1 MGSLCG
7 FSASMKL
14 MRMLAM
20 LLIPLLCTALPSSK
34 KNSQKERD
42 VLPLSYGSQ
51 MELDYNDDAYLQAL
65 AVKEEGEEEEPEVAD
80 VEEEGD
86 LADEKEG
93 DEDEGEVTPA
103 GVEEAENEEDAGEE
117 EAPAGLDFTTD
128 IETEQEGM
136 QMVQKIAKA
145 LKAVN
150 KWMAGLVSYWN
161 RIVEDS
167 GAVANILSSVKGSD
181 NTEEVEPA
189 PATEEEGE
197 DANVDSDAEVND
209 EEAENDDEPNDESE
223 DNAEDDAETKAD
235 ADTEGDAKSE
245 DDAESKADA
254 DTEGDAEAEEDAET
268 KADADSDAESEAD
281 AESKTDAETKADDEL
296 PLEEGEPDAE
306 RVMARR
312 RNFLRK
318 PKQMPNYVDY

>member
-1 MGSLCG
+1 
-7 FSASMKL
+7 MKL

-181 NTEEVEPA
+181 NSEEVEPA
-189 PATEEEGE
+189 PATEEDGE
-197 DANVDSDAEVND
+197 DANANVDSDAEVND

-254 DTEGDAEAEEDAET
+254 DTEGDAEADEDAETKADEDAET

-281 AESKTDAETKADDEL
+281 AETKTDDEL
-296 PLEEGEPDAE
+296 PLEEGEPDA
-306 RVMARR
+306 V
-312 RNFLRK
+312 
-318 PKQMPNYVDY
+318 